1 MAVLVVLYLFV
12 SFSLGENAKDLF
24 AAGKMIAYNSCL
36 SRWAYPVQFF
46 HAMRE
51 STYFADLLATCDLL
65 VREQGNLGTLVCPLL
80 CYLLFLFYWCH
91 TFGQSTPSNYNH

>member
-1 MAVLVVLYLFV
+1 MVLCYGSILVLYLFV

-51 STYFADLLATCDLL
+51 STYFTDLLATCDLL
-65 VREQGNLGTLVCPLL
+65 VREQGDLGTVGVS
-80 CYLLFLFYWCH
+80 LFHVAGFFWLWSASCR
-91 TFGQSTPSNYNH
+91 QP

>member
-1 MAVLVVLYLFV
+1 
-12 SFSLGENAKDLF
+12 
-24 AAGKMIAYNSCL
+24 MIAYNSCL

-65 VREQGNLGTLVCPLL
+65 VREQGILGTVGWP
-80 CYLLFLFYWCH
+80 
-91 TFGQSTPSNYNH
+91 

>member
-65 VREQGNLGTLVCPLL
+65 VREQGILGTVGWP
-80 CYLLFLFYWCH
+80 
-91 TFGQSTPSNYNH
+91 